1 MASVMKRSLVLKN
14 VVMNKSAKGGL
25 LAAQGNENYL
35 NSIPLANTSQP
46 PGHLRTSRSF
56 TNRAT
61 TPLRRPL
68 LQSQSTNLL
77 QSRHRN
83 DKNGGKNKNKGASK
97 SDKNPCS
104 SANPPTTPPDCPGT
118 CLPPPCH
125 CPPKCVQYMTGY
137 FYYPYGWW
145 YCGPYHQS
153 ACAPCGP
160 VTAEP
165 CPCPAPQPPAEKMPA
180 TACMCP
186 GGLGAATPLATS
198 GVAGSPSMGA
208 KQAPFPPFGTAPPK
222 DIIESSPLAAR
233 VKKPDYP
240 NKEQSASESLK
251 AAKDKENKSGI
262 SKFFSFN
269 NLEQPS
275 SPSDSSQKRFMST
288 GATEE
293 EPDKILHKT
302 SHTPN
307 NNVKGGRQNSY
318 ASESIKS

>member
-14 VVMNKSAKGGL
+14 VVMNKNAKGGL
-25 LAAQGNENYL
+25 LAAQGKENYL

-251 AAKDKENKSGI
+251 AKDKESKSGI

-275 SPSDSSQKRFMST
+275 LPSDSSPKRFMST
-288 GATEE
+288 GATEA

-307 NNVKGGRQNSY
+307 NNVKGGQQNSY